1 MKKLSILLI
10 GLLVIAGFAFGQEI
24 GLAASLSGSA
34 TMTFG
39 VDLNTNATGFRNEAT
54 ADLVVTVVA
63 KATGE
68 NAGSMDNL
76 YGKIV
81 IKDYL
86 LKVSPVEGVTGSDGT
101 VEAFIVISPATV
113 KIYAAPGF
121 AMNKAPAIESVN
133 EVDVQTALSNVDG
146 TSINGITITIPV
158 DPITLAIKVASD
170 GDWTENVN
178 NNYVAGADVT
188 LNVSPIKVEAGF
200 VYGWFSAAQLGL
212 SAKATLTLADIM
224 NGLTAAVALDA
235 NDGSGNF
242 DIDTLTTVTLN
253 FSEANGDDVK
263 ANLALSAFFA
273 PLDPD
278 ADMDVQV
285 VFTEPTAGG
294 LADMVGATVKL
305 QLLDLLA
312 GAVEYNIDVTGEYN
326 TGDVKPYFGFGY
338 GTDEVLNLN
347 LGVVLMA
354 GLTGIDNTT
363 ITIDYISADLT
374 DPTLDN
380 GVITVATKVAY

>member
-10 GLLVIAGFAFGQEI
+10 GLLVIAGFAFGQDVA
-24 GLAASLSGSA
+24 LSAALSGSA

-39 VDLNTNATGFRNEAT
+39 VDLNTNATGFRNEAS

-81 IKDYL
+81 IKDYQ
-86 LKVSPVEGVTGSDGT
+86 LKVSPGDGVTGSDGT

-121 AMNKAPAIESVN
+121 AMNKAAAIESGN
-133 EVDVQTALSNVDG
+133 EVEIQTALANVDG

-158 DPITLAIKVASD
+158 SPLTLAIKVASD

-178 NNYVAGADVT
+178 NNYVAGADITVD
-188 LNVSPIKVEAGF
+188 VAPIKVEAGL

-212 SAKATLTLADIM
+212 SAKATLTLADVV
-224 NGLTAAVALDA
+224 NGLVASFALDA
-235 NDGSGNF
+235 NDGSGSF
-242 DIDTLTTVTLN
+242 DIDTLTTLTLN
-253 FSEANGDDVK
+253 ISEANADDKK
-263 ANLALSAFFA
+263 ANLAVNAFFA
-273 PLDPD
+273 PSTPQ
-278 ADMDVQV
+278 ADMDVSV
-285 VFTEPTAGG
+285 AFTEPTAGG
-294 LADMVGATVKL
+294 LADMLGATVTL
-305 QLLDLLA
+305 QLLDVLA
-312 GAVEYNIDVTGEYN
+312 TLAWNVDVTGEYN

-338 GTDEVLNLN
+338 GSDSIFNLN
-347 LGVVLMA
+347 VGVVLMA

-363 ITIDYISADLT
+363 VTIDYVSTDLSAD
-374 DPTLDN
+374 N
-380 GVITVATKVAY
+380 GILTVATKVAY